1 MAYKT
6 DRCELDLSVV
16 IPVYNEV
23 ENVEMLY
30 HALENVLDRLNK
42 SYEVIL
48 IDDGSS
54 DGTYSKL
61 KEVHEKNHKFKVI
74 RFRRNF
80 GQTAAMS
87 AGFDYAKGETVLTI
101 DADLQNDPNE
111 IPLLIEEIDKGYDV
125 VSGWRKN
132 RRDNV
137 IIRTIPSRAA
147 NWLISR
153 LTGIRLHDFGCTL
166 KAYRH
171 DVIKNIELYGD
182 MHRYIP
188 ALASRIGIKVT
199 EVPVSHQKR
208 VHGRSKYGLSRILKV
223 IIDIVTLKF
232 LLTYSTKP
240 LQIFGLLGIISFIL
254 GFLVSLYLTIERLV
268 FGQPLANRPLLLLG
282 ILLLFLGLQ
291 FFSIGLIGEMI
302 MRTYHES
309 QNKPIYFIKDILD

>member
-1 MAYKT
+1 VAYKT

-30 HALENVLDRLNK
+30 HALENVLDKLNK

-87 AGFDYAKGETVLTI
+87 AGFDYAKGETVVTL

-111 IPLLIEEIDKGYDV
+111 IPLLIEEID
-125 VSGWRKN
+125 N
-132 RRDNV
+132 
-137 IIRTIPSRAA
+137 
-147 NWLISR
+147 
-153 LTGIRLHDFGCTL
+153 
-166 KAYRH
+166 RH

-208 VHGRSKYGLSRILKV
+208 VHGKSKYGLSRIIKV

-240 LQIFGLLGIISFIL
+240 LQIFGLLGIVSFIL
-254 GFLVSLYLTIERLV
+254 GFIISFYLTIERLF
-268 FGQPLANRPLLLLG
+268 FGVPLANRPLLLLG

-309 QNKPIYFIKDILD
+309 QSKPIYFIKDILE

>member
-1 MAYKT
+1 VVCKT
-6 DRCELDLSVV
+6 DKCELDLSIV

-23 ENVEMLY
+23 ENVESLY
-30 HALENVLDRLNK
+30 NALEPVLKQLDK

-54 DGTYSKL
+54 DGTYAKL
-61 KEVHEKNHKFKVI
+61 KEVHEKNHRFKII

-87 AGFDYAKGETVLTI
+87 AGFDFAKGEIVVTL
-101 DADLQNDPNE
+101 DADLQNDPE
-111 IPLLIEEIDKGYDV
+111 DIPLLLEEIDKGYDV

-132 RRDNV
+132 RRDNI
-137 IIRTIPSRAA
+137 IIRTIPSRTA
-147 NWLISR
+147 NWLISK
-153 LTGIRLHDFGCTL
+153 LTGVKLHDFGCTL
-166 KAYRH
+166 KAYRN

-199 EVPVSHQKR
+199 EVPVSHHKR
-208 VHGRSKYGLSRILKV
+208 MHGRSKYGLSRVLKV

-254 GFLVSLYLTIERLV
+254 GFLVSLYLTIERLA

-282 ILLLFLGLQ
+282 ILMLFLGLQ